1 MPGKI
6 LSVAVAV
13 GDVVQKG
20 TPLIVMEAM
29 KMEHSIEAPHD
40 GTVKEI
46 FYGVGDQ
53 VQEGVTL
60 IGLEASGA

>member
-1 MPGKI
+1 
-6 LSVAVAV
+6 
-13 GDVVQKG
+13 
-20 TPLIVMEAM
+20 M